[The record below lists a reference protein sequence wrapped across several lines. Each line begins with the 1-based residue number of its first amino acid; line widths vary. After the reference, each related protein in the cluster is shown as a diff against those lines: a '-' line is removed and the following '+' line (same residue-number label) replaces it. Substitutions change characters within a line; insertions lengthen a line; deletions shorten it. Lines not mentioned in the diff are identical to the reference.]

1 MTFGDALFV
10 LDVVFYPMVIVIG
23 AVTMIVNLKRGKV
36 YMAKRAALTLPLIMA
51 YWSWS
56 RTWIPYA
63 IRFPSYAIIFVIITA
78 SVLAYMATLPKLYPQ
93 RPEGQ

>member
-23 AVTMIVNLKRGKV
+23 TVTMIVNLKRGKV
-36 YMAKRAALTLPLIMA
+36 YMAKRAALTLPLLLA

-56 RTWIPYA
+56 RTLAPYA
-63 IRFPSYAIIFVIITA
+63 TRFPSYALIFVVVTV
-78 SVLAYMATLPKLYPQ
+78 SVLAYIATLPKLFPQ
-93 RPEGQ
+93 RPKEQ